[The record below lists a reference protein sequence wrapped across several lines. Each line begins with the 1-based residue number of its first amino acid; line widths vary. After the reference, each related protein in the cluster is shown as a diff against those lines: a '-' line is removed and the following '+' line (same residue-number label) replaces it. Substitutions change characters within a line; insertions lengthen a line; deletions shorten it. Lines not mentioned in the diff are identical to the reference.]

1 MSVRGEEYTI
11 AWGHTL
17 EPNDFSWNYTV
28 SIINTKSGSE
38 VFRRVLP
45 NTLSNVSTL
54 ELGMCVD
61 TYPTYLATC
70 LPSM

>member
-1 MSVRGEEYTI
+1 MSVRGEELII
-11 AWGHTL
+11 AWEHTL

-28 SIINTKSGSE
+28 SITNTESGSE

-45 NTLSNVSTL
+45 NTLTNVSTL

-61 TYPTYLATC
+61 
-70 LPSM
+70 M